1 MAIQYLVFASRALAQ
16 VRATVPRDYSSDAIY
31 SIVNLLCLSHAVPR
45 LSGSE
50 SRSVISGITPDKQ
63 YLLFR
68 LVTEQGMPS
77 IYVVLN
83 WQTVVQNR

>member
-1 MAIQYLVFASRALAQ
+1 
-16 VRATVPRDYSSDAIY
+16 
-31 SIVNLLCLSHAVPR
+31 VPR

-63 YLLFR
+63 HLLFR